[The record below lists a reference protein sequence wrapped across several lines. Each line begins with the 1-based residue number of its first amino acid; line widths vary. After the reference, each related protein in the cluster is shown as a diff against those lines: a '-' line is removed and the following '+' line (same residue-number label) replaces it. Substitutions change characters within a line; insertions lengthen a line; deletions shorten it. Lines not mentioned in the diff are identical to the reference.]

1 MVPIGCLIS
10 LGRIL
15 LTWSGVAVDEEHVA
29 EGSVP
34 GGGVGVA
41 PLATATSSMLV
52 EEAVESMNGRPSS
65 SATEATP
72 DSASAWKMAWTPI
85 GAIKMGEGTR

>member
-1 MVPIGCLIS
+1 M
-10 LGRIL
+10 
-15 LTWSGVAVDEEHVA
+15 AEDEEDVTD
-29 EGSVP
+29 GSVP
-34 GGGVGVA
+34 GGCVGMA

-52 EEAVESMNGRPSS
+52 EAAVESMNGRPSS

-72 DSASAWKMAWTPI
+72 DSASEWKMAWTPM

>member
-1 MVPIGCLIS
+1 MM
-10 LGRIL
+10 L
-15 LTWSGVAVDEEHVA
+15 LTWLGVAVDEEDMEEGLVA
-29 EGSVP
+29 

-52 EEAVESMNGRPSS
+52 EEAVERMKGRPSS

-72 DSASAWKMAWTPI
+72 DSASEWKMAWTPM
-85 GAIKMGEGTR
+85 GAIRIGEGTR